1 VVRGLRETKEAEGR
15 IVELTD
21 QVEQARRQIADL
33 HSRNRDLDSQLKETA
48 ERFRVLDQSSSPSTS
63 EGLTEVLQAAER
75 ALGRLTETAR
85 RNAEQELGQTERARD
100 DLREEIDRL
109 AAWRARMAPLSES
122 VPESIQDVRREA
134 SGMAGRLR
142 EAMGPFTDAINV
154 LSARLS
160 ELAETPAAP
169 PEIPAEGDVIRL
181 DDAGSEAN
189 AEIPPTPRTDS
200 AAWAP
205 PHGASSNTG

>member
-1 VVRGLRETKEAEGR
+1 MAAPTLRRGLLGYSRKSVRGVLTEKDVLVVRGLRETKEAEAR

-21 QVEQARRQIADL
+21 QIEQAGRQVADL

-122 VPESIQDVRREA
+122 VPESIDDVRREA
-134 SGMAGRLR
+134 SAIAGRLR
-142 EAMGPFTDAINV
+142 EAMGPFTDAMNV

-160 ELAETPAAP
+160 ELAETP
-169 PEIPAEGDVIRL
+169 
-181 DDAGSEAN
+181 
-189 AEIPPTPRTDS
+189 
-200 AAWAP
+200 
-205 PHGASSNTG
+205 